1 MTVLAWL
8 ERNQFFLL
16 GASGLLLLIAL
27 SVDSMT
33 SERAPDIVLHEGS
46 TPASGLIRVHVA
58 GAVRSPG
65 VYELAAGGRVEAAV
79 LAAGGALDAGALD
92 SINLA
97 RTLRDGERVVVPGAS
112 GGGAALVV
120 TDGLLDINTATAKQ
134 LEALPGLGEAY
145 SRRICRFAASGRAL
159 QVAGRARAASR
170 GAGCNPGEGATVS
183 DCHRAVTLFYLAAA
197 WLAGSA
203 LAALG
208 LGGLWPLV
216 ALGGSGVC
224 LGTSVAGRRGEALVL
239 GLALFAAL
247 LAIER
252 YEASKPPERPGGI
265 AVLNDDGE
273 AWCLRGEI
281 ISEPEESL
289 RSQRFTVRASRF
301 ARPDAIDAC
310 PSDDGAWAPAY
321 GGVLVSTR
329 FFPRFQYGDTL
340 ELVGELHMPEA
351 EGFDYAEYLARR
363 GVVST
368 GFFTGRLIEGGSG
381 DALRK
386 GLIEVRDT
394 YGRALERSFQEPE
407 AALAKGM
414 LLGQRA
420 DIPRDLTDD
429 FNTAGISHLIA
440 ISGFNVM
447 LLAGFVTACFS
458 PLTGRRQAIVAA
470 IVIVLAYAAFTGA
483 SPSVL
488 RATAMAI
495 VMLGAT
501 LFGRQRSGFSAVVI
515 AGAALVLLQPLIIA
529 DVAFQL
535 SFAATVGI
543 VLCAQRVRDA
553 LLPRLSLLPNALAA
567 FLAESF
573 AVTAAA
579 SIAVLPIVAGSF
591 GRLSLVSLPA
601 NLVAGPVFV
610 LALSGSFVTALT
622 GAIDD
627 DLGRVAAQV
636 TYLPLDAL
644 VRIGRTAA
652 ELPFASA
659 RVDGVGALESAI
671 AYGVLAVALVALR
684 RFTAAPAGA
693 QETSASSVRV
703 PWAVACAGVIAIV
716 ATLTLWRALDVSEA
730 TLRVAVLDIG
740 QGDAILIET
749 PAGHRILVDGGPS
762 GPTLMQALGR
772 VLPHD
777 ARRLDMLVLSHGQD
791 DHVTGFVEL
800 LERYEVGAAVT
811 GPLEGETAAYGA
823 WRAELERRAVPVH
836 VAASGHWLDL
846 GQGIRLDVLAQNDE
860 APEHVDDL
868 NNNSLVVRLSYGEV
882 SFLLTG
888 DIEAEGEQRL
898 LDSGHGLNSTVLK
911 LAHHG
916 SEGSSTPALLD
927 AVRPRLAVVS
937 AGAENSFG
945 HPSPTTRL
953 RLAGTPLLRTDLNG
967 DLRLETDGR
976 RLWASIGHGRV
987 ELLTP
992 SASR

>member
-1 MTVLAWL
+1 
-8 ERNQFFLL
+8 
-16 GASGLLLLIAL
+16 
-27 SVDSMT
+27 
-33 SERAPDIVLHEGS
+33 
-46 TPASGLIRVHVA
+46 
-58 GAVRSPG
+58 
-65 VYELAAGGRVEAAV
+65 
-79 LAAGGALDAGALD
+79 
-92 SINLA
+92 
-97 RTLRDGERVVVPGAS
+97 
-112 GGGAALVV
+112 
-120 TDGLLDINTATAKQ
+120 
-134 LEALPGLGEAY
+134 
-145 SRRICRFAASGRAL
+145 
-159 QVAGRARAASR
+159 
-170 GAGCNPGEGATVS
+170 
-183 DCHRAVTLFYLAAA
+183 VTLFYFAVA

-216 ALGGSGVC
+216 ALGGGGVC
-224 LGTSVAGRRGEALVL
+224 LGTSVAGRRSEALVL
-239 GLALFAAL
+239 GLTLFAAL

-252 YEASKPPERPGGI
+252 YEASRPPERPGGI
-265 AVLNDDGE
+265 ALLNDDGE
-273 AWCLRGEI
+273 QWCLRGEVD
-281 ISEPEESL
+281 SEPEESL
-289 RSQRFTVRASRF
+289 RSQRFTVQVSRF
-301 ARPDAIDAC
+301 ARPDANDAC
-310 PSDDGAWAPAY
+310 PPNGGAWAPAY

-329 FFPRFQYGDTL
+329 FFPRFQYGDLL

-368 GFFTGRLIEGGSG
+368 GFFTGRLEESGGG
-381 DALRK
+381 NTWRNAL
-386 GLIEVRDT
+386 IHVRDT
-394 YGRALERSFQEPE
+394 YGNALERSFQEPH

-447 LLAGFVTACFS
+447 LLAGLVTACFG
-458 PLTGRRQAIVAA
+458 PLTGRRQTIVAA

-501 LFGRQRSGFSAVVI
+501 LFGRQRSGFTAVVI
-515 AGAALVLLQPLIIA
+515 AGAALVLWQPLIIA

-543 VLCAQRVRDA
+543 VLYAQRIRDV
-553 LLPRLSLLPNALAA
+553 LLSRLSGLSQPTAS
-567 FLAESF
+567 FLAENL
-573 AVTAAA
+573 AVTTVA

-591 GRLSLVSLPA
+591 GRLSLISLPA
-601 NLVAGPVFV
+601 NVVAGPVFV
-610 LALSGSFVTALT
+610 VALAGSFVTAVAA
-622 GAIDD
+622 AIDGE
-627 DLGRVAAQV
+627 LGRLTAEV
-636 TYLPLDAL
+636 TYLPIAML
-644 VRIGRTAA
+644 VTIGRWSS
-652 ELPFASA
+652 ELPVAAVSLPVIGRNAWIVVYLFGGLLLAWLSPRYFRVTVDAPVRGSRLSASVA
-659 RVDGVGALESAI
+659 WA
-671 AYGVLAVALVALR
+671 GVLVIV
-684 RFTAAPAGA
+684 
-693 QETSASSVRV
+693 TSV
-703 PWAVACAGVIAIV
+703 
-716 ATLTLWRALDVSEA
+716 TLWQALDGNDDR
-730 TLRVAVLDIG
+730 LRLIVLDIG

-762 GPTLMQALGR
+762 GPALMQALGR

-777 ARRLDMLVLSHGQD
+777 ARRIDLLVLSHGQD

-800 LERYEVGAAVT
+800 LERYEVGAAVA

-823 WRAELERRAVPVH
+823 WRAELERRAVPLQ
-836 VAASGHWLDL
+836 VATSGHWLDL
-846 GQGIRLDVLAQNDE
+846 GQGIRLEVLAPNHGASE
-860 APEHVDDL
+860 RVDDL
-868 NNNSLVVRLSYGEV
+868 NNNSLVARLSYGDV
-882 SFLLTG
+882 RFLLTG
-888 DIEAEGEQRL
+888 DVEAEGEQAL
-898 LDSGHGLNSTVLK
+898 LDSGQALNSTVLK

-937 AGAENSFG
+937 AGADNSFG

-953 RLAGTPLLRTDLNG
+953 RLAGTALLRTDLNG

-976 RLWASIGHGRV
+976 SLWASIDHGHV

-992 SASR
+992 SATR

>member
-1 MTVLAWL
+1 VILF
-8 ERNQFFLL
+8 Q
-16 GASGLLLLIAL
+16 IA
-27 SVDSMT
+27 V
-33 SERAPDIVLHEGS
+33 
-46 TPASGLIRVHVA
+46 
-58 GAVRSPG
+58 
-65 VYELAAGGRVEAAV
+65 
-79 LAAGGALDAGALD
+79 
-92 SINLA
+92 
-97 RTLRDGERVVVPGAS
+97 
-112 GGGAALVV
+112 
-120 TDGLLDINTATAKQ
+120 
-134 LEALPGLGEAY
+134 
-145 SRRICRFAASGRAL
+145 
-159 QVAGRARAASR
+159 
-170 GAGCNPGEGATVS
+170 
-183 DCHRAVTLFYLAAA
+183 A

-203 LAALG
+203 IAALG

-216 ALGGSGVC
+216 ALGGGGIC
-224 LGTSVAGRRGEALVL
+224 LGTYLGGRRGEAFA
-239 GLALFAAL
+239 LALAVFAAL
-247 LAIER
+247 LAVER
-252 YEASKPPERPGGI
+252 YEASTPPERPGGI
-265 AVLNDDGE
+265 ALLNDDGE
-273 AWCLRGEI
+273 QWCLRGEVV
-281 ISEPEESL
+281 SEPEESL
-289 RSQRFTVRASRF
+289 RSQRFTVQVTRF
-301 ARPDAIDAC
+301 ARPDANDAC
-310 PSDDGAWAPAY
+310 PPDDGAWAPAY

-329 FFPRFQYGDTL
+329 FFPRFQYGDVL
-340 ELVGELHMPEA
+340 ELVGELHMPRA

-368 GFFTGRLIEGGSG
+368 GFFTGRLEESGGG
-381 DALRK
+381 NTWRNALIH
-386 GLIEVRDT
+386 LRDT
-394 YGRALERSFQEPE
+394 YGHALEWSLPEPE

-447 LLAGFVTACFS
+447 LLAGIVVASFS
-458 PLTGRRQAIVAA
+458 PLTGRRQAVVAA

-488 RATAMAI
+488 RATAMAL
-495 VMLGAT
+495 VVLGAT
-501 LFGRQRSGFSAVVI
+501 LFGRQRSGFTAVAI
-515 AGAALVLLQPLIIA
+515 AGAALVLWQPLIIA

-543 VLCAQRVRDA
+543 VLYAQRVRDA
-553 LLPRLSLLPNALAA
+553 LLSRLSGLSQPTAS
-567 FLAESF
+567 FLAENL
-573 AVTAAA
+573 AVTTVA
-579 SIAVLPIVAGSF
+579 SIAVLPIIAGSF

-601 NLVAGPVFV
+601 NVVAGPVFV
-610 LALSGSFVTALT
+610 LALAGSFVTAVA
-622 GAIDD
+622 GAVED
-627 DLGRVAAQV
+627 DLGRVIAEV
-636 TYLPLDAL
+636 TYLPIATL
-644 VRIGRTAA
+644 VWIGRTAA
-652 ELPFASA
+652 EIPFASA
-659 RVDGVGALESAI
+659 RLDGAGALESAI
-671 AYGVLAVALVALR
+671 AYGVLAMVVTAISRLR
-684 RFTAAPAGA
+684 TAAVEA
-693 QETSASSVRV
+693 QEVPATRVRL
-703 PWAVACAGVIAIV
+703 PPAATCAGVLAV
-716 ATLTLWRALDVSEA
+716 LAAVTLWQAVESENP
-730 TLRVAVLDIG
+730 TLRVTVLDVG

-762 GPTLMQALGR
+762 GPALMQALGR

-777 ARRLDMLVLSHGQD
+777 ARRIDLLVLSHGQD

-800 LERYEVGAAVT
+800 LERYEVGAAVA

-823 WRAELERRAVPVH
+823 WRAELERRAVPLQ
-836 VAASGHWLDL
+836 VATSGHSLDL
-846 GQGIRLDVLAQNDE
+846 GQGIRLEVLAPNHG
-860 APEHVDDL
+860 APERVDDL
-868 NNNSLVVRLSYGEV
+868 NNNSLVARLSYGEV

-898 LDSGHGLNSTVLK
+898 LDSGHGLKSTVLK

-976 RLWASIGHGRV
+976 SLWASIDHGRM

>member
-1 MTVLAWL
+1 
-8 ERNQFFLL
+8 
-16 GASGLLLLIAL
+16 
-27 SVDSMT
+27 
-33 SERAPDIVLHEGS
+33 
-46 TPASGLIRVHVA
+46 
-58 GAVRSPG
+58 
-65 VYELAAGGRVEAAV
+65 
-79 LAAGGALDAGALD
+79 
-92 SINLA
+92 
-97 RTLRDGERVVVPGAS
+97 
-112 GGGAALVV
+112 
-120 TDGLLDINTATAKQ
+120 
-134 LEALPGLGEAY
+134 
-145 SRRICRFAASGRAL
+145 
-159 QVAGRARAASR
+159 
-170 GAGCNPGEGATVS
+170 
-183 DCHRAVTLFYLAAA
+183 VTLFYFAVA

-216 ALGGSGVC
+216 ALGGGGVC
-224 LGTSVAGRRGEALVL
+224 LGTSVAGRRSEALVL
-239 GLALFAAL
+239 GLTLFAAL

-252 YEASKPPERPGGI
+252 YEASRPPERPGGI
-265 AVLNDDGE
+265 ALLNDDGE
-273 AWCLRGEI
+273 QWCLRGEVD
-281 ISEPEESL
+281 SEPEESL
-289 RSQRFTVRASRF
+289 RSQRFTVQVSRF
-301 ARPDAIDAC
+301 ARPDANDAC
-310 PSDDGAWAPAY
+310 PPNGGAWAPAY

-329 FFPRFQYGDTL
+329 FFPRFQYGDLL

-368 GFFTGRLIEGGSG
+368 GFFTGRLEESGGG
-381 DALRK
+381 NTWRNAL
-386 GLIEVRDT
+386 IHVRDT
-394 YGRALERSFQEPE
+394 YGNALERSFQEPH

-447 LLAGFVTACFS
+447 LLAGLVTACFG
-458 PLTGRRQAIVAA
+458 PLTGRRQTIVAA

-501 LFGRQRSGFSAVVI
+501 LFGRQRSGFTAVVI
-515 AGAALVLLQPLIIA
+515 AGAALVLWQPLIIA

-543 VLCAQRVRDA
+543 VLYAQRIRDV
-553 LLPRLSLLPNALAA
+553 LLSRLSGLSQPTAS
-567 FLAESF
+567 FLAENL
-573 AVTAAA
+573 AVTTVA

-591 GRLSLVSLPA
+591 GRLSLISLPA
-601 NLVAGPVFV
+601 NVVAGPVFV
-610 LALSGSFVTALT
+610 VALAGSFVTAVAA
-622 GAIDD
+622 AIDGE
-627 DLGRVAAQV
+627 LGRLTAEV
-636 TYLPLDAL
+636 TYLPIAML
-644 VRIGRTAA
+644 VTIGRWSS
-652 ELPFASA
+652 ELPVAAVSLPVIGRNAWIVVYLFGGLLLAWLSPRYFRVTVDAPVRGSRLSASVA
-659 RVDGVGALESAI
+659 WA
-671 AYGVLAVALVALR
+671 GVLVIV
-684 RFTAAPAGA
+684 
-693 QETSASSVRV
+693 TSV
-703 PWAVACAGVIAIV
+703 
-716 ATLTLWRALDVSEA
+716 TLWQALDGNDDR
-730 TLRVAVLDIG
+730 LRLIVLDIG

-762 GPTLMQALGR
+762 GPALMQALGR

-777 ARRLDMLVLSHGQD
+777 ARRIDLLVLSHGQD

-800 LERYEVGAAVT
+800 LERYEVGAAVA

-823 WRAELERRAVPVH
+823 WRAELERRAVPLQ
-836 VAASGHWLDL
+836 VATSGHWLDL
-846 GQGIRLDVLAQNDE
+846 GQGIRLEVLAPNHGASE
-860 APEHVDDL
+860 RVDDL
-868 NNNSLVVRLSYGEV
+868 NNNSLVARLSYGDV

-888 DIEAEGEQRL
+888 DVEAEGEQAL
-898 LDSGHGLNSTVLK
+898 LDSGQALNSTVLK

-937 AGAENSFG
+937 AGADNSFG

-953 RLAGTPLLRTDLNG
+953 RLAGTALLRTDLNG

-976 RLWASIGHGRV
+976 SLWASIDHGHV

-992 SASR
+992 SATR